1 MLIIERIII
10 SIIAYFC
17 ITATNI
23 VIAFLLFALWFCKKN
38 KEEGE

>member
-23 VIAFLLFALWFCKKN
+23 VIAFLLFTLWFYKN
-38 KEEGE
+38 GNRKGE